1 MYTHEYNATIFS
13 KYLKNHLAR
22 QVDDNREKPSP
33 DGLISDVFKIL
44 LVWDKVRTKW
54 NGQIIRRELIK
65 IF

>member
-13 KYLKNHLAR
+13 IYLKNHLAR

-44 LVWDKVRTKW
+44 LVWDKVGAK
-54 NGQIIRRELIK
+54 
-65 IF
+65 

>member
-1 MYTHEYNATIFS
+1 M
-13 KYLKNHLAR
+13 AR

-44 LVWDKVRTKW
+44 LVWDKVGAKW